1 MDEITVSINQER
13 KGLVFKH
20 VEYLISSKRFKAQV
34 RYSRFISTYYCKT
47 KKNIYMLWLFFKKV
61 NRRYNDFLAL
71 NDLLL
76 SVYPYRLIPR
86 LPPPKV
92 KALVAGVDSTIV
104 DDRHKALKRWINF
117 LACHPVICQD
127 PMIEVSSTRRCYI
140 VIVQDS
146 HHCLLQLNIIGISTT
161 GRLVF

>member
-1 MDEITVSINQER
+1 M
-13 KGLVFKH
+13 
-20 VEYLISSKRFKAQV
+20 A
-34 RYSRFISTYYCKT
+34 
-47 KKNIYMLWLFFKKV
+47 LFQKKKV

-92 KALVAGVDSTIV
+92 QALVAGVDSTIV

-127 PMIEVSSTRRCYI
+127 HMIEVSSTSSCCR
-140 VIVQDS
+140 VVQDS
-146 HHCLLQLNIIGISTT
+146 H
-161 GRLVF
+161 